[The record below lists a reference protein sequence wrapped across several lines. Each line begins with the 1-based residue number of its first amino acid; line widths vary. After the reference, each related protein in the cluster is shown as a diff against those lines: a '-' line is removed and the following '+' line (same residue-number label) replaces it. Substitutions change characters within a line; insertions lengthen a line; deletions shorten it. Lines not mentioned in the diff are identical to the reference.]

1 MSRRKSRKTRRSSM
15 SGPTAGAS
23 RQARAAEPEAA
34 EPGAAR
40 PQAEDV
46 APTEARESRGGVG
59 AARQRVALAV
69 ALVALLLVV
78 GGVVVLGSS
87 GDGQTIAAAPSE
99 CIEAWNADETALGTG
114 AHAASLHGYTRAWA
128 VYMGEAGEP
137 NPDSDG
143 SCAIVFPAV
152 RPDPEPPFAAII
164 LVGDRW
170 VPLSEQPG
178 VSPQVLSELQN
189 EALDSANANLFP
201 NGSLAPR

>member
-1 MSRRKSRKTRRSSM
+1 MSRRKSRKTRRSSVAA
-15 SGPTAGAS
+15 PTADAS
-23 RQARAAEPEAA
+23 RTPRAAEAEAA
-34 EPGAAR
+34 AR
-40 PQAEDV
+40 QPEDV
-46 APTEARESRGGVG
+46 APTDAPQGQGGGG

-69 ALVALLLVV
+69 ALVGLLLVV
-78 GGVVVLGSS
+78 GVVIVVGSS
-87 GDGQTIAAAPSE
+87 GEGGQTIAAAPSE

-137 NPDSDG
+137 NPESDG

-170 VPLSEQPG
+170 RPLSEQPG
-178 VSPQVLSELQN
+178 VTPEVLSELQN